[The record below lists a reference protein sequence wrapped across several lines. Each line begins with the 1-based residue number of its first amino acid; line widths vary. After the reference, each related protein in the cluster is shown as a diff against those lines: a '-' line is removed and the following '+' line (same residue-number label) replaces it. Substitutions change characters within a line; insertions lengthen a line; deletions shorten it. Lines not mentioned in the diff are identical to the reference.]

1 MRKYL
6 IVLGDVNVFSIFGTR
21 DENVKAKLK
30 CVKFIF
36 IEYYSHNI
44 YIFWRATHK
53 VRILSNKLT
62 LEVRMKTFLSTVWI
76 ISPAIG

>member
-44 YIFWRATHK
+44 
-53 VRILSNKLT
+53 
-62 LEVRMKTFLSTVWI
+62 
-76 ISPAIG
+76 